1 MRALQTAATGMAA
14 QELNVQTIS
23 NNIANLRTTGFK
35 RQQVQFQDLLYET
48 LKRAGSSTSD
58 QGTLMPAGLSI
69 GSGVK
74 TVSTPRDMSQGT
86 LNSTG
91 KPYDIAIRGEGYF
104 KIRMPEGTSAYT
116 RDGSFSLDQQ
126 GQLVTQNGYLVEPG
140 ITVPSTASAV
150 TISAQGL
157 VQATIPGQTAQQNL
171 GTIQLTRFIN
181 KTGLNSVGD
190 NLFTETAASG
200 QPIDGN
206 PGSDAFGNL
215 QQTYL
220 EDANVNAVSEIS
232 GLIAAQRAYEMNSKV
247 ITAADQMLSATSQMF
262 RG

>member
-1 MRALQTAATGMAA
+1 MRALHTAATGMAA

-35 RQQVQFQDLLYET
+35 RQQAQFQDLLYET
-48 LKRAGSSTSD
+48 YKRAGSATS
-58 QGTLMPAGLSI
+58 GSGNVMPAGLSI

-74 TVSTPRDMSQGT
+74 TVSTPRDMSQGNLT
-86 LNSTG
+86 STS
-91 KPYDIAIRGEGYF
+91 KPYDVAIRGEGYF
-104 KIRMPEGTSAYT
+104 KIRMPDGTSAYT
-116 RDGSFSLDQQ
+116 RDGAFALDPQ
-126 GQLVTQNGYLVEPG
+126 GQLVNQNGYVVEPA
-140 ITVPSTASAV
+140 ITVPTTATGV

-171 GTIQLTRFIN
+171 GTIQLSRFNN

-190 NLFTETAASG
+190 NLFTETSASG
-200 QPIDGN
+200 QAVDGT
-206 PGSDAFGNL
+206 PGQEGFGNL
-215 QQTYL
+215 QQNYL
-220 EDANVNAVSEIS
+220 EDANVNAVTEIS

-247 ITAADQMLSATSQMF
+247 VTAADQMLSTTSTMF

>member
-35 RQQVQFQDLLYET
+35 RQQAQFQDLLYEN
-48 LKRAGSSTSD
+48 LRRAGSSTSD
-58 QGTLMPAGLSI
+58 QGNVLPAGLSI

-74 TVSTPRDMSQGT
+74 TVATPRDMSQGN
-86 LNSTG
+86 LNTTG
-91 KPYDIAIRGEGYF
+91 KPYDVAIRGEGYF
-104 KIRMPEGTSAYT
+104 KIRMPDGTAAYT
-116 RDGSFSLDQQ
+116 RDGSFNLDPQ

-140 ITVPSTASAV
+140 ITVPQAATAVS
-150 TISAQGL
+150 ISSQGL
-157 VQATIPGQTAQQNL
+157 VQATLPGQTAQQNL
-171 GTIQLTRFIN
+171 GTVQLSRFIN

-200 QPIDGN
+200 QAVDGN
-206 PGSDAFGNL
+206 PGADGFGNL
-215 QQTYL
+215 QQNYL
-220 EDANVNAVSEIS
+220 EDANVNAVTEIS

-247 ITAADQMLSATSQMF
+247 ITAADQMLSSTSQMF

>member
-35 RQQVQFQDLLYET
+35 RQQVQFQDLLYEN
-48 LKRAGSSTSD
+48 LRRAGSATSG
-58 QGTLMPAGLSI
+58 QGTVLPAGLSI

-74 TVSTPRDMSQGT
+74 TVSTPRDMSQGN

-91 KPYDIAIRGEGYF
+91 KPYDVAIRGEGYF
-104 KIRMPEGTSAYT
+104 KIRMPDGTFGYT
-116 RDGSFSLDQQ
+116 RDGSFSLDAQ
-126 GQLVTQNGYLVEPG
+126 GQLVTQNGFLVEPG
-140 ITVPSTASAV
+140 LTVPQTATAV

-157 VQATIPGQTAQQNL
+157 VQATIPGQTAQQNI
-171 GTIQLTRFIN
+171 GTVQLSRFIN

-200 QPIDGN
+200 QAVDGT
-206 PGSDAFGNL
+206 PGADGFGNL
-215 QQTYL
+215 QQNYL
-220 EDANVNAVSEIS
+220 EDANVNAVTEIS

-247 ITAADQMLSATSQMF
+247 ITAADQMLSSTTQMF

>member
-35 RQQVQFQDLLYET
+35 RQQAQFQDLLYEN
-48 LKRAGSSTSD
+48 LRRAGSATSD
-58 QGTLMPAGLSI
+58 QGTQMPAGLSI

-74 TVSTPRDMSQGT
+74 TVSTPRDMSQGN

-91 KPYDIAIRGEGYF
+91 KPYDVAIRGEGYF
-104 KIRMPEGTSAYT
+104 KIRMPDGTAAYT
-116 RDGSFSLDQQ
+116 RDGSFNLDAQ

-140 ITVPSTASAV
+140 ISVPQTATAV
-150 TISAQGL
+150 SISNQGI
-157 VQATIPGQTAQQNL
+157 VQATLPGQTAQQNI
-171 GTIQLTRFIN
+171 GTIQLSRFIN

-200 QPIDGN
+200 QAVDGN
-206 PGSDAFGNL
+206 PGQDGFGNL
-215 QQTYL
+215 QQNYL
-220 EDANVNAVSEIS
+220 EDANVNAVTEIS

-247 ITAADQMLSATSQMF
+247 ITAADQMLSSTSQMF

>member
-35 RQQVQFQDLLYET
+35 RQQAQFQDLLYEN
-48 LKRAGSSTSD
+48 LRRAGSATSD
-58 QGTLMPAGLSI
+58 QGTQMPAGLSI

-74 TVSTPRDMSQGT
+74 TVSTPRDMSQGN

-91 KPYDIAIRGEGYF
+91 KPYDVAIRGEGYF
-104 KIRMPEGTSAYT
+104 KIRMPDGTAAYT
-116 RDGSFSLDQQ
+116 RDGSFNLDAQ

-140 ITVPSTASAV
+140 ITVPQTATAV
-150 TISAQGL
+150 SISNQGI
-157 VQATIPGQTAQQNL
+157 VQATLPGQTAQQNI
-171 GTIQLTRFIN
+171 GTIQLSRFIN

-200 QPIDGN
+200 QAVDGN
-206 PGSDAFGNL
+206 PGQDGFGNL
-215 QQTYL
+215 QQNYL
-220 EDANVNAVSEIS
+220 EDANVNAVTEIS

-247 ITAADQMLSATSQMF
+247 ITAADQMLSSTSQMF